1 MIPRTQWPFPPTG
14 AILDL
19 VPQIYK
25 RSVTNETSKG
35 PRVSRKR
42 KSEFFQKSDGRSG
55 SYYQDRRKARRAK
68 LAGTPPPP
76 ADDAEEEELEE
87 LDEDS
92 PVQIDWSTLVMD
104 RSVDPD
110 SPDAERSLDPDNMV
124 ADPDTIVADR
134 SEDPAR
140 TPASLSPAPTPTVER
155 LARPEL
161 EKTATESQWFRF
173 VMLPSHQG
181 QRLDAFLAG
190 QFPELS
196 RVKLRRTIAAGH
208 ARIDGEVIKPAF
220 RLEPGQQLELEI
232 PPNLFEGEQKGE
244 DMAFDILWE
253 DEHVLA
259 INKPAGMVVH
269 PAKGHWKGTLTSG
282 LIHRFQ
288 QLSSIGGATRPGI
301 VHRLDRD
308 TSGVILVAKT
318 DQAHMN
324 LVEQF
329 QNRTVTKQYWAIV
342 SPPPNFDQDR
352 IDLPIGKHPYQR
364 ERMAIRENHATSR
377 PAETVFQVLE
387 RFRGFAVMQ
396 VMPKTG
402 RTHQIRVHLAHI
414 GCPVLCDRLYSG
426 RASITEAMLH
436 GGVDQAA
443 GNDQQALLN
452 RQALHAQ
459 KITFRHPVS
468 NEPITVEAAL
478 PPDLQK
484 CWSALRQIRRL

>member
-1 MIPRTQWPFPPTG
+1 
-14 AILDL
+14 
-19 VPQIYK
+19 
-25 RSVTNETSKG
+25 
-35 PRVSRKR
+35 VSRKR
-42 KSEFFQKSDGRSG
+42 KSEFFQKSGGPTG
-55 SYYQDRRKARRAK
+55 SYYQDRRKERRAK
-68 LAGTPPPP
+68 LTGAENIP
-76 ADDAEEEELEE
+76 AEPDSDEDNDEE
-87 LDEDS
+87 LDEDA
-92 PVQIDWSTLVMD
+92 PLQIDWEDANNSD
-104 RSVDPD
+104 AVD
-110 SPDAERSLDPDNMV
+110 
-124 ADPDTIVADR
+124 TKGQ
-134 SEDPAR
+134 
-140 TPASLSPAPTPTVER
+140 
-155 LARPEL
+155 RPETVVQRTVVRL
-161 EKTATESQWFRF
+161 DRPDLQKLDQESQWFKF
-173 VMLPSHQG
+173 KILPDHQG
-181 QRLDAFLAG
+181 IRLDVFLAD

-208 ARIDGEVIKPAF
+208 ARVDGEVVKPAF
-220 RLEPGQQLELEI
+220 RLEPNQVLELEI
-232 PPNLFEGEQKGE
+232 PPHLFQDEQKGE
-244 DMAFDILWE
+244 AMELDILWE
-253 DEHVLA
+253 DEQILA

-288 QLSSIGGATRPGI
+288 QLSTIGGATRPGI

-318 DQAHMN
+318 DQAHMS
-324 LVEQF
+324 LVDQF
-329 QNRTVTKQYWAIV
+329 QSRTVSKQYWAIV

-377 PAETVFQVLE
+377 PAETVFQVVE

-426 RASITEAMLH
+426 RASLTEAMLH

-443 GNDQQALLN
+443 GDDQSAILN

-459 KITFRHPVS
+459 KISFLHPTK
-468 NEPITVEAAL
+468 NNPITVEAPL
-478 PPDLQK
+478 PADLIR
-484 CWSALRQIRRL
+484 CWEALRKIRRLLP